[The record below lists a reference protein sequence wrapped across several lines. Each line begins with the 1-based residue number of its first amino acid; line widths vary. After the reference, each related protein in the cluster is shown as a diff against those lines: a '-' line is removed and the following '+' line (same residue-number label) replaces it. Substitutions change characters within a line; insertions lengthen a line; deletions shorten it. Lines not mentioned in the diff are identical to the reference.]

1 MQIHG
6 PGGVAALENVTLN
19 PGITGKPFAIIE
31 FTLGMSVFVYSAAE
45 CDALIKAAV
54 TAKDLLLT
62 AQAQATANGM
72 VAAGVARNEAA
83 AAAELAPV
91 LPHCGEVYPATAL
104 QCTLPAG
111 HRGFHEASGP
121 DGEMYKAWPALAP
134 PAPYSL
140 PALTQEGR

>member
-6 PGGVAALENVTLN
+6 PGGVAALESITLN
-19 PGITGKPFAIIE
+19 PGNGRPFADIE
-31 FTLGMSVFVYSAAE
+31 FTLGMSVFIYSAAE
-45 CDALIKAAV
+45 ADELIKAAV
-54 TAKDLLLT
+54 TAKGLLLT
-62 AQAQATANGM
+62 AQAQATADGM

-91 LPHCGEVYPATAL
+91 SHDPPPAVVQMTEFAEIIGGAH
-104 QCTLPAG
+104 PAD
-111 HRGFHEASGP
+111 SP
-121 DGEMYKAWPALAP
+121 LAP